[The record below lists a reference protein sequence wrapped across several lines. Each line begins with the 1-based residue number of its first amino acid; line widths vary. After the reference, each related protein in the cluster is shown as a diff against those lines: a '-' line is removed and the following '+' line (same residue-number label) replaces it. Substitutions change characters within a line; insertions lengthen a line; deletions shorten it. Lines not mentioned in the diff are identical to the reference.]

1 MPDAF
6 AAVLLVGGR
15 SARMG
20 RDKAFLPLRSERAS
34 SESNAGCATQ
44 EVAPCSVTLPLWQMQ
59 LEKLY
64 LLGPERLVISARRE
78 QGFADRVC
86 EMPESVE
93 LLEDPPGDELG
104 PLGAVARCVGHVAMP
119 ALVLAV
125 DLPLM
130 TVDFLRQL
138 ANRARPGRGLAP
150 RTARAYEPLAA
161 WYVPE
166 MLPVLR
172 AGMAGGDLSFQHAL
186 SASVRAGVCDEVM
199 IAAGDEGVFRNVN
212 TPGDWESLPIRPAGA

>member
-15 SARMG
+15 STRMG
-20 RDKAFLPLRSERAS
+20 RDKAFLTLRRESAS
-34 SESNAGCATQ
+34 GATQ
-44 EVAPCSVTLPLWQMQ
+44 ETAPCSMTLPLWQMQ

-78 QGFADRVC
+78 QGFADRIC

-93 LLEDPPGDELG
+93 LLEDPPGDESG
-104 PLGAVARCVGHVAMP
+104 PLGAVARCVEHVAMP

-130 TVDFLRQL
+130 TVDFLRRL
-138 ANRARPGRGLAP
+138 VNRAREGRGLAP
-150 RTARAYEPLAA
+150 RTPRAYEPLAA

-172 AGMAGGDLSFQHAL
+172 AGMAGGDFSFQHAL
-186 SASVRAGVCDEVM
+186 ADAAAAGVCDEMM
-199 IAAGDEGVFRNVN
+199 IAAGEEGLFCNVN
-212 TPGDWESLPIRPAGA
+212 TPRDCESLPSGPAGA

>member
-15 SARMG
+15 STRMG
-20 RDKAFLPLRSERAS
+20 RDKAFLTLRRESAS
-34 SESNAGCATQ
+34 SATQ
-44 EVAPCSVTLPLWQMQ
+44 ETVPCSMTLPLWQMQ

-78 QGFADRVC
+78 QGFADRIC

-93 LLEDPPGDELG
+93 LLEDPPGDDSG
-104 PLGAVARCVGHVAMP
+104 PLGAVARCVEHVAMP

-138 ANRARPGRGLAP
+138 VSRAREGRGLAP
-150 RTARAYEPLAA
+150 RTPRAYEPLAA

-172 AGMAGGDLSFQHAL
+172 AGMAAGDLSFQHAL
-186 SASVRAGVCDEVM
+186 AAAAAAGVCDEMM
-199 IAAGDEGVFRNVN
+199 IAAGEEGLFCNVN
-212 TPGDWESLPIRPAGA
+212 TPRDCESLPSGPAGA